1 MEDEIFKSVGRIV
14 IRPKNENGD
23 DDKLILGCS
32 FNAGVLKPGYVYE
45 IQQILGQIVIRE
57 IGKSSCGFT
66 HKNTKGGISWGND
79 ANQIITYGTHL
90 LSDKEYQENIHD
102 DRTEEE
108 KVNDDRKDKLGEI
121 LNNNHKKRYI

>member
-1 MEDEIFKSVGRIV
+1 MENEDIFKSIGRIV
-14 IRPKNENGD
+14 IRPNEDGS

-45 IQQILGQIVIRE
+45 IQQVLGQIVIRE
-57 IGKSSCGFT
+57 IGPSSCKMT
-66 HKNTKGGISWGND
+66 HKNTKGGISWGNE
-79 ANQIITYGTHL
+79 ANQIITHGTHL

-108 KVNDDRKDKLGEI
+108 KVNDDRNDKLGDI
-121 LNNNHKKRYI
+121 LGNKKRNFL